1 MTSRPTRATVA
12 GRAYLDLQ
20 NLARRQGRPTDELH
34 QMYALEGFLARLA
47 ISSYAGQLILKG
59 GVLLA
64 AYEARRPTRD
74 VDLQARRLPDQATEA
89 LSTAR
94 HIAALPVDD
103 GLSFDT
109 GNATAHAIRDTEA
122 YSGVRVTLT
131 AQLATA
137 RLTFHVDMSTGD
149 PIWPAPQIITLPRLL
164 HGHIRISG
172 YPLSMVHAEKLV
184 TAVQRGT
191 ANTRWR
197 DFADIYL
204 LAARHNIPGDE
215 LQSAITRV
223 AAHRRTRLAPLRGIL
238 DGYPAIAQPR
248 WAAWR
253 RGQRLDDRLPSQFA
267 DVLGHVIIFADPV
280 LAGTVTDA
288 TWNAAQQQWHPA
300 PASR

>member
-204 LAARHNIPGDE
+204 LASASACPRQVPVVVTAAGAMRG
-215 LQSAITRV
+215 QSQAS
-223 AAHRRTRLAPLRGIL
+223 HRRARPAPHPPAACQPGPLRGVM
-238 DGYPAIAQPR
+238 GSS
-248 WAAWR
+248 AAS
-253 RGQRLDDRLPSQFA
+253 G
-267 DVLGHVIIFADPV
+267 PV
-280 LAGTVTDA
+280 SSPGVCRAM
-288 TWNAAQQQWHPA
+288 
-300 PASR
+300 